1 MCRTKYCH
9 TKELSATI
17 NQRTV
22 KRIEK
27 PEVGVIIV
35 KTPKHFFK
43 GRLGVVISNAHVSII
58 TLCDEEVEK
67 VRVEKTKAR
76 EEKVGRLTS
85 NIKRYLIGHLI
96 TKV

>member
-1 MCRTKYCH
+1 M
-9 TKELSATI
+9 
-17 NQRTV
+17 
-22 KRIEK
+22 
-27 PEVGVIIV
+27 
-35 KTPKHFFK
+35 
-43 GRLGVVISNAHVSII
+43 VISNAHVSII

-67 VRVEKTKAR
+67 VRVGKTKVW